1 MPESLTLLSGALA
14 FAAVAAGSA
23 VQAAIGLG
31 LNLFTVPML
40 ALIDPVFVPGP
51 VLFLSFLLSCIAS
64 YRLRD
69 DINWSELRLSIG
81 GIAFG
86 TLLGALA
93 LAAVSAELLP
103 RLLGVL
109 VIAAVAVTAAG
120 VHVPLSKTSLAGAS
134 TLAGITGIVAG
145 MHGPPMAL
153 IYLRES
159 PARIRSA
166 LLPLFVFANGISL
179 LALAAIGRFGWA
191 EMYATA
197 LLLPALFAGY
207 YASPLLIR
215 LLSPGAIRWSLL
227 TISALSGLIL
237 ALRG

>member
-1 MPESLTLLSGALA
+1 MPETSTLLSGALA
-14 FAAVAAGSA
+14 FAAVAAGAA

-31 LNLFTVPML
+31 LNLFTVPVL

-51 VLFLSFLLSCIAS
+51 VLFLSFLLSCITS

-69 DINWSELRLSIG
+69 DINWTELRLSVG
-81 GIAFG
+81 GIVAG
-86 TLLGALA
+86 TLLGAIA
-93 LAAVSAELLP
+93 LAAVSADVLP

-109 VIAAVAVTAAG
+109 VLAAVAVTAAG
-120 VHVPLSKTSLAGAS
+120 VHVPLSKSSLAGAS

-166 LLPLFVFANGISL
+166 LLPLFVFANAISL

-191 EMYATA
+191 ELYATA
-197 LLLPALFAGY
+197 LLLPALIAGY
-207 YASPLLIR
+207 FASAWLMRILSPSAIR
-215 LLSPGAIRWSLL
+215 LGLL
-227 TISALSGLIL
+227 TISAISGLIL
-237 ALRG
+237 VLRG